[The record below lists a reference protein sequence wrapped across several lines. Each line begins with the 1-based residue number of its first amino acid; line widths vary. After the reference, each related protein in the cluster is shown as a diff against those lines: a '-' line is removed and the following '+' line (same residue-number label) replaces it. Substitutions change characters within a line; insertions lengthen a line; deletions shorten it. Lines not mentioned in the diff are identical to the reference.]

1 MLIFSPRLTAL
12 AQPLDEI
19 GKKSV
24 EILLDQINNGTKPRM
39 YELESRIIARES
51 AIRFVPA

>member
-1 MLIFSPRLTAL
+1 MPHRLAVVP
-12 AQPLDEI
+12 QI

-24 EILLDQINNGTKPRM
+24 EILLDQINNGAEPCM

-51 AIRFVPA
+51 TIRFIGTP